1 MAKLT
6 AIKTIKKIQEM
17 RNQGAKF
24 SQIASEL
31 GISSS
36 TAHIHGRDYSPEQ
49 KRNTLNKCGHLRD
62 GLRCVRHVGHRGVHL
77 GNGAK
82 GLIYWEN

>member
-17 RNQGAKF
+17 RNQGVKF

-36 TAHIHGRDYSPEQ
+36 TAHIHGRNYSPEQ
-49 KRNTLNKCGHLRD
+49 KRNTLNKCGHLRS
-62 GLRCVRHVGHRGVHL
+62 GLRCVRNAGHRGIHQ
-77 GNGAK
+77 ADTIK
-82 GLIYWEN
+82 GLIYWE